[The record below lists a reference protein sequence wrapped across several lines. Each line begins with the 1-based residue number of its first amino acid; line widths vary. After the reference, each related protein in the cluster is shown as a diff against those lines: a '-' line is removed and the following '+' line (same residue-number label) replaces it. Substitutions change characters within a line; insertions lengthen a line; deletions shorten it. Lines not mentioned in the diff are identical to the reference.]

1 MCRQGR
7 VAMFTGLVEELGR
20 VKSVVKGT
28 LSVRL
33 TVNAKAV
40 LSDVKLGDSI
50 AVNGTCLTVVDYSD
64 NWFTADVMP
73 ETVDSTAL
81 AGLKAGDTVNLERT
95 LRVGDRLGGHIV
107 SGHVDGVGVIRD
119 KQQRDNAVIVK
130 IEAPPQVLRYI
141 VKKGSVA
148 IDGISLTV
156 VEVGANWFT
165 VSLIPHT
172 ASVTTLGIKGPGDP
186 VNLENDII
194 GKYVEKLMGLGP
206 AQPPEKAGMT
216 ADFLQQHGFT
226 V

>member
-1 MCRQGR
+1 
-7 VAMFTGLVEELGR
+7 MFTGLVEELGK
-20 VKSVVKGT
+20 VKSVVRGA

-33 TVNAKAV
+33 TVNAKTI
-40 LSDVKLGDSI
+40 LGDVKLGDSI

-64 NWFTADVMP
+64 SWFTADVMP

-107 SGHVDGVGVIRD
+107 SGHVDGVGVIRN
-119 KQQRDNAVIVK
+119 KQQRDNAVIIR
-130 IEAPPQVLRYI
+130 IEAAPQILRYI
-141 VKKGSVA
+141 IKKGSVT

-172 ASVTTLGIKGPGDP
+172 AAVTTLGIKGPGDP

-206 AQPPEKAGMT
+206 LESQEKTGLT
-216 ADFLQQHGFT
+216 VDFLQQHGFS